1 MKEKNKLWGAV
12 VTGMVMTVFLITP
25 AVIAA
30 ELPKVTWKFQLC
42 CPPMSPG
49 FEKTVGLKRT
59 PESLPCASGV
69 ALSRELARAVSA
81 RTNGRFTMKVFSA
94 GELFSVP
101 QAYEALE
108 KGALEMWFGP
118 PWAFSGRNPFGYVSG
133 SLPYSITSHDQA
145 YDIMYGTNFREI
157 ARRAYAQN
165 NIYYITGGMGGAD
178 GITSTF
184 PIYTMADLKGK
195 KIRGGGIKGKVL
207 TALGAVDVKIAPAEI
222 YTALQ
227 RGVIDGACM
236 PFYVFGEWG
245 FFEVTKYVS
254 LPPVFG
260 NWWVDWACN
269 LDAWNKLPKEYQDI
283 LQDEADALWKWALKV
298 LIPHVE
304 KSEQER
310 WSQRGIKYITMS
322 DQTVEGVKKVVYP
335 IWNELAAMSP
345 ENEEVVELYRKYL
358 GLK

>member
-1 MKEKNKLWGAV
+1 MKRKNILKGS
-12 VTGMVMTVFLITP
+12 MVIIFLLSVFLVP
-25 AVIAA
+25 SNSVAA

-59 PESLPCASGV
+59 PESLPVASGV
-69 ALSRELARAVSA
+69 ALSQELARAVSA
-81 RTNGRFTMKVFSA
+81 RTNGRFKMKIFAA

-108 KGALEMWFGP
+108 KGAIEMWFGP

-145 YDIMYGTNFREI
+145 YDIMYKTKFREI

-165 NIYYITGGMGGAD
+165 NIYYITGSSGGAD

-184 PIYTMADLKGK
+184 PIYSMADLKGK

-207 TALGAVDVKIAPAEI
+207 TALGAVDVKIAPGEI

-227 RGVIDGACM
+227 RGIIDGACM
-236 PFYVFGEWG
+236 PVYVYGEWG

-254 LPPVFG
+254 LPTVFA

-269 LDAWNKLPKEYQDI
+269 LDAWKKLPPEYQNI
-283 LQDEADALWKWALKV
+283 LQEEADALWKWALKV
-298 LIPHVE
+298 MIPHVE
-304 KSEQER
+304 QSEQEK
-310 WSQRGIKYITMS
+310 WSKKGIKYITMS
-322 DQTVEGVKKVVYP
+322 DQAVAEIKKVIYP
-335 IWNELAAMSP
+335 LWDELAAMSP
-345 ENEEVVELYRKYL
+345 ENEEVVNLYREYL
-358 GLK
+358 GIK